1 MNRKRRTARATAQLI
16 LLNAKSYEEERGRQ
30 LSRYRFSQAT
40 LRQLAGRLAL
50 RDRFLSDLEE
60 EVAELG
66 WLFFPFGAD
75 FAVLDISKADSWTK
89 LGWKRL
95 KESGTLDQ
103 DDGSIDEIFNQL
115 FPDEPDEPDD
125 D

>member
-40 LRQLAGRLAL
+40 LRKLAGRLAL
-50 RDRFLSDLEE
+50 RDRFIADLEE

-75 FAVLDISKADSWTK
+75 FAVLNISKADSWTK
-89 LGWKRL
+89 LGWKRV
-95 KESGTLDQ
+95 KESGFLDQ
-103 DDGSIDEIFNQL
+103 DDESIDGLFN
-115 FPDEPDEPDD
+115 EMVPDEPDD
-125 D
+125 PDDE

>member
-1 MNRKRRTARATAQLI
+1 MIRKRRTPRATAQLI
-16 LLNAKSYEEERGRQ
+16 LLNARSYEEERGRQ

-40 LRQLAGRLAL
+40 LRKLSGRLAL
-50 RDRFLSDLEE
+50 RERFVSDLEE

-66 WLFFPFGAD
+66 WLFFPLGAD

-95 KESGTLDQ
+95 KESEVLDH
-103 DDGSIDEIFNQL
+103 DEVSIDGLFNQM
-115 FPDEPDEPDD
+115 FPDEPDDPDD